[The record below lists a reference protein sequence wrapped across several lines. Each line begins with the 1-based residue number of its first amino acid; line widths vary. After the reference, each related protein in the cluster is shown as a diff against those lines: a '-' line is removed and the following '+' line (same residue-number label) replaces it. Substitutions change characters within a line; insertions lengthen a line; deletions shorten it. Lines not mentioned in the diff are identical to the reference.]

1 MQIQT
6 RVDLVLAQS
15 QLSIH
20 PVLNP
25 RPLEFQYLPGI
36 ERHHTVI
43 NEWIHNTLFT
53 HCSAL
58 AAFLLVLRE
67 TVFDQTHARFPAQG
81 LHPGHLFGKEI
92 LVAHLYLHSD
102 RRLGQYSPHIHRRGT
117 P

>member
-6 RVDLVLAQS
+6 RVDLVLAQP

-25 RPLEFQYLPGI
+25 RPLEFQYMPGI
-36 ERHHTVI
+36 QRHHTVI
-43 NEWIHNTLFT
+43 NEWIHKTLFT
-53 HCSAL
+53 HRSAL

-81 LHPGHLFGKEI
+81 FHPGHLFGKEI

-102 RRLGQYSPHIHRRGT
+102 RRLGQYSRRINRWGIS
-117 P
+117 

>member
-15 QLSIH
+15 QLSIN

-25 RPLEFQYLPGI
+25 RPLEFQYVPGI

-53 HCSAL
+53 HCGAL
-58 AAFLLVLRE
+58 AAFLLILRE
-67 TVFDQTHARFPAQG
+67 TVFDQTHARFPTQG
-81 LHPGHLFGKEI
+81 FHPGHLFGKEI

-102 RRLGQYSPHIHRRGT
+102 RRLEQYSRRINRWGIS
-117 P
+117 